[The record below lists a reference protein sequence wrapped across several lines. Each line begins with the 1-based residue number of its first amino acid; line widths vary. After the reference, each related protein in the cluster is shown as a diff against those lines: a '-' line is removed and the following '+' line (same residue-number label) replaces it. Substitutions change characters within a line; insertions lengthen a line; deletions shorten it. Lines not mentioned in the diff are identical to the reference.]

1 MILTVCSCLRARNSI
16 SKRDPKSLTL
26 SAPSFKVPRNEGDEG
41 GEDILLLE
49 QWVKKILPKQAR
61 FYAILA
67 EQIRVLNRMTG
78 YLQSF
83 AEPGAINNEEFY
95 IHCHEIEQQ
104 GDELVKE
111 MAGALAKTF
120 ITPIDREDLYYLS
133 VLIENAL
140 DACDEAARLFKLLP
154 EKNEH
159 EKIIVFLTL
168 LDESAQHLVGSIDAL
183 AHKNFPIILA
193 NDEHV
198 KRLEKTADS
207 YYREQITDLFHH
219 CHDMKSLF
227 IQKEVIEK
235 LEEANDEMAHLST
248 FLTNLTV
255 KYG

>member
-1 MILTVCSCLRARNSI
+1 M
-16 SKRDPKSLTL
+16 
-26 SAPSFKVPRNEGDEG
+26 F
-41 GEDILLLE
+41 LE
-49 QWVKKILPKQAR
+49 QWLKKLLPKQER
-61 FYAILA
+61 FYAILG
-67 EQIRVLNRMTG
+67 EQVRVLSKMTG
-78 YLQSF
+78 YLQTF
-83 AEPGAINNEEFY
+83 AEPGAVNNEEFY

-120 ITPIDREDLYYLS
+120 ITPIDREDLYHLS

-140 DACDEAARLFKLLP
+140 DSCDEAARQFKLLP
-154 EKNEH
+154 EKKEH
-159 EKIIVFLTL
+159 ENIIVFLTL
-168 LDESAQHLVGSIDAL
+168 LDESAQHLVASIDAL
-183 AHKNFPIILA
+183 ASKNFPIILA

-219 CHDMKSLF
+219 CHDMKTLL
-227 IQKEVIEK
+227 ILKEVVEK
-235 LEEANDEMAHLST
+235 LEEASDEMAHLST